1 MTKLIKK
8 VRKAISARKKY
19 LTTVHELSR
28 LSNRELNDIGIHRCD
43 IEFVARKHSK
53 KEAA

>member
-1 MTKLIKK
+1 MKKLIKK
-8 VRKAISARKKY
+8 VQRAISARKKY
-19 LTTVHELSR
+19 LATVHELSR

-53 KEAA
+53 KTAA